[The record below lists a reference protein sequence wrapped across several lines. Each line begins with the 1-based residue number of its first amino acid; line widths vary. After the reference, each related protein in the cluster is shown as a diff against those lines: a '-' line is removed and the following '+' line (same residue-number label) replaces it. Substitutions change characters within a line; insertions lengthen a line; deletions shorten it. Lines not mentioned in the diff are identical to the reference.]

1 MCIFQELSEQLKE
14 NGINPADF
22 LDTFNDIL
30 KKNDVSITD
39 MGKAALLQKAA
50 LAAGM
55 DASAF
60 SVLLDI
66 QNGLIDAG
74 FNEEQVAKVINDMVK
89 NADFA
94 GIGKSMM
101 AVLDGHARLKVKMKK
116 KQDWRC
122 YFTPMLPALHVRLT
136 YRITLKY
143 ANAK

>member
-22 LDTFNDIL
+22 LDTFNDIM
-30 KKNDVSITD
+30 KKNDVSIID

-50 LAAGM
+50 AAAGM

-116 KQDWRC
+116 KNKTENAILLLC
-122 YFTPMLPALHVRLT
+122 YWPCMLD
-136 YRITLKY
+136 
-143 ANAK
+143 

>member
-1 MCIFQELSEQLKE
+1 
-14 NGINPADF
+14 
-22 LDTFNDIL
+22 
-30 KKNDVSITD
+30 

-50 LAAGM
+50 TAAGM

-101 AVLDGHARLKVKMKK
+101 AVLDGHARLKVK
-116 KQDWRC
+116 
-122 YFTPMLPALHVRLT
+122 
-136 YRITLKY
+136 KY
-143 ANAK
+143 VNRKRRYIFLSIGTK

>member
-1 MCIFQELSEQLKE
+1 MLWPFLYLFFNEFVFFQELSEQLKE

-50 LAAGM
+50 AAAGM

-66 QNGLIDAG
+66 QNGLIDKG

-116 KQDWRC
+116 KNKKGKGDK
-122 YFTPMLPALHVRLT
+122 VR
-136 YRITLKY
+136 IK
-143 ANAK
+143 K

>member
-1 MCIFQELSEQLKE
+1 
-14 NGINPADF
+14 
-22 LDTFNDIL
+22 
-30 KKNDVSITD
+30 

-50 LAAGM
+50 AAAGM

-101 AVLDGHARLKVKMKK
+101 AVLDGHARLKVKKK
-116 KQDWRC
+116 IGKGDT
-122 YFTPMLPALHVRLT
+122 YFSALERNYYYVFFNLLYKKCQWSSNHPK
-136 YRITLKY
+136 IKHNLK
-143 ANAK
+143 